1 MNKYH
6 FFTLLFEISIHF
18 IYFLRLAVSD
28 SLLIVDSIVQKS
40 IVPYFMG
47 NPGSFLREPG
57 WFIVTYP
64 YFWHPFKGIILTIT
78 IYMMV
83 AISAER
89 FRAVCYP
96 LSKRHVSIC
105 NHFILLKML
114 SMVYIMV
121 GRIFSLRIFFSLPSN
136 TCPWSSLRL

>member
-1 MNKYH
+1 M
-6 FFTLLFEISIHF
+6 S
-18 IYFLRLAVSD
+18 
-28 SLLIVDSIVQKS
+28 
-40 IVPYFMG
+40 
-47 NPGSFLREPG
+47 NPGSFLQEPG
-57 WFIVTYP
+57 WFILTYP

-105 NHFILLKML
+105 NPFRLVKIILDDN
-114 SMVYIMV
+114 YDGI
-121 GRIFSLRIFFSLPSN
+121 
-136 TCPWSSLRL
+136 